1 MTDPLRRDP
10 LVVRTP
16 GPVDDVRAQA
26 RLRSLNL
33 TMLLP
38 FIAAAGVLSIGLDA
52 RGPLD
57 VVVLGAGVLAG
68 LAAFVRWISNRL
80 TSRLAVPLV
89 VVAAGVW
96 AYGALVADAGS
107 AIFGFTLVASHVIPR
122 LPRHHLA
129 VAVAAV
135 SYVLGI
141 GVLRLLLEDEI
152 LRADLLTFVLFPA
165 GITAGVIG
173 LMFPNQRFYDVV
185 ADLEWALDREAELAV
200 ARERVRFASDL
211 HDIQGHT
218 LHVVKLKIALAQRLL
233 HTDPAQV
240 EQELRET
247 YELVGDTIT
256 QTKELAHAQRRLNLT
271 AELENAKNLFEAAGI
286 RVRVERAEDADPRVS
301 ELLAQVLR
309 ETTTNVLRHARADL
323 VQITL
328 SAEGIAIVNDGT
340 DLTSVPELSG
350 LGTLQHRVAD
360 AGGELRVD
368 VEHGRFST
376 VARFPTASGAAR

>member
-1 MTDPLRRDP
+1 MVDPARP
-10 LVVRTP
+10 VRLTP
-16 GPVDDVRAQA
+16 GTKAPVDDVRAQA

-52 RGPLD
+52 RGPVD
-57 VVVLGAGVLAG
+57 VVVLAAGVLAG

-80 TSRLAVPLV
+80 TTRLAIPLV
-89 VVAAGVW
+89 MVAAGVW

-129 VAVAAV
+129 VAVSAV
-135 SYVLGI
+135 TYVLAI
-141 GVLRLLLEDEI
+141 GVLRLLLADD
-152 LRADLLTFVLFPA
+152 LQRADLVTFVLFPA

-200 ARERVRFASDL
+200 TRERIRFASDL

-218 LHVVKLKIALAQRLL
+218 LHVVKLKIALAQRLV
-233 HTDPAQV
+233 HTDPARA
-240 EQELRET
+240 EQELREMH
-247 YELVGDTIT
+247 ELVGDTIT

-286 RVRVERAEDADPRVS
+286 TVRVERGSEPDPRVN
-301 ELLAQVLR
+301 ELLGQVLR
-309 ETTTNVLRHARADL
+309 ETTTNVLRHARAAL

-328 SAEGIAIVNDGT
+328 SEDGISIVNDGAAGT
-340 DLTSVPELSG
+340 GPPELSG
-350 LGTLQHRVAD
+350 LGTLKHRVAD
-360 AGGELRVD
+360 AGGELTVG
-368 VEHGRFST
+368 VELGRFST
-376 VARFPTASGAAR
+376 VARFPAATGASG